1 MSPEAEYRST
11 QIAGLGVRVSSGY
24 CVRNSPSFVF
34 CMEVTMDSEIFEKLP
49 PTKLFLRLA
58 IPSMITMAFVSLYQI
73 ADGLFV
79 GRFIGGDALAAINL
93 IMPII
98 MIVFGFS
105 NLIATG
111 ASVRIS
117 VLLGEKKREEASC
130 VFTFTLK
137 VIFLISCLLGV
148 LGLAFAESFVR
159 FLAPGATQK
168 AIEYGITYTRVYAA
182 FAPLMLI
189 SHATDNYLR
198 ACGKEKLSMWISIG
212 TQALNI
218 VLDVILIA
226 FLGQGIWAAAFTSCL
241 AMSLSSVITLWLFRK
256 KRMDLYYTK
265 GKVRKS
271 VFFRILANGSS
282 EFFSSIS
289 MSIMSIVFNFFLLKF
304 GGTTAV
310 AAFSVIMYVD
320 SFVGMFLFGM
330 ADSLQPAIS
339 YCYGAGRMDRVKS
352 IFRRIILGAV
362 VLSVVSLLFMMFA
375 GQYVAP
381 LFVKPGDTKLLSV
394 SIIGMKL
401 FSISYLVGWVDMC
414 FSSYFTALE
423 RPARSLL
430 TSFFGTLVFPIVAL
444 FILTP
449 FLKLNGV
456 WLSVIVSCTA
466 SAVFTII
473 LYLTLKINKN

>member
-1 MSPEAEYRST
+1 
-11 QIAGLGVRVSSGY
+11 
-24 CVRNSPSFVF
+24 
-34 CMEVTMDSEIFEKLP
+34 MDSEIFEKLP
-49 PTKLFLRLA
+49 PTKLFFRCA

-79 GRFIGGDALAAINL
+79 GRFIGGDALAAVNL

-98 MIVFGFS
+98 MIVFGFA

-117 VLLGEKKREEASC
+117 VLLGEKNREEASR

-137 VIFLISCLLGV
+137 VIFIISCVLGV
-148 LGLAFAESFVR
+148 LGFFYAEPFVR
-159 FLAPGATQK
+159 FLAPGATEQ
-168 AIEYGITYTRVYAA
+168 AIQYGITYTRVYAS
-182 FAPLMLI
+182 FSPFMLI
-189 SHATDNYLR
+189 FHATDNYLR
-198 ACGKEKLSMWISIG
+198 VCGKERASMWLSII
-212 TQALNI
+212 TQVLNI
-218 VLDVILIA
+218 GLDVVLIV
-226 FLGQGIWAAAFTSCL
+226 FLSQGVWAAAFTSCF
-241 AMSLSSVITLWLFRK
+241 AMALGAGITLWMFRG
-256 KRMDLYYTK
+256 KRMDLYYTD
-265 GKVRKS
+265 GNVPLS

-289 MSIMSIVFNFFLLKF
+289 MSIMSIVFNFFLLKY

-320 SFVGMFLFGM
+320 SFVGMFIFGM

-339 YCYGAGRMDRVKS
+339 YCYGAGCMDKVKA
-352 IFRRIILGAV
+352 IFRRIILGAII
-362 VLSVVSLLFMMFA
+362 LSVISMLFMMFA

-381 LFVKPGDTKLLSV
+381 LFVKPGDTELLSV

-401 FSISYLVGWVDMC
+401 FSLSYLVGWVDMC

-423 RPARSLL
+423 RPSRSLL
-430 TSFFGTLVFPIVAL
+430 TSFFGTLVFPIASL

-449 FLKLNGV
+449 ALKLNGV
-456 WLSVIVSCTA
+456 WLSSLSSCTL
-466 SAVFTII
+466 SAIFTII
-473 LYLTLKINKN
+473 LYLTLKVNKKEISQ

>member
-1 MSPEAEYRST
+1 
-11 QIAGLGVRVSSGY
+11 
-24 CVRNSPSFVF
+24 
-34 CMEVTMDSEIFEKLP
+34 MDSEIFEKLP
-49 PTKLFLRLA
+49 PTKLFFRCA
-58 IPSMITMAFVSLYQI
+58 VPSMVTMAFASLYQI

-98 MIVFGFS
+98 MIVFGFA

-111 ASVRIS
+111 ASVRVS
-117 VLLGEKKREEASC
+117 VLLGAKKQEEASQI
-130 VFTFTLK
+130 FTFTLK
-137 VIFLISCLLGV
+137 VLFLLSCV
-148 LGLAFAESFVR
+148 LGGLGLIFAEEFVR
-159 FLAPGATQK
+159 FLAPGATK
-168 AIEYGITYTRVYAA
+168 LAIEYGITYTRVYAA

-189 SHATDNYLR
+189 FHATDNYLR
-198 ACGKEKLSMWISIG
+198 ACGKEKLSMWLSIG
-212 TQALNI
+212 TQTLNI
-218 VLDVILIA
+218 LLDVVLIV
-226 FLGQGIWAAAFTSCL
+226 FLGQGVWTAAFTSCL
-241 AMSLSSVITLWLFRK
+241 SMALGSVITLCLFRG

-265 GKVRKS
+265 GKIKLP
-271 VFFRILANGSS
+271 VFLRILANGSS

-289 MSIMSIVFNFFLLKF
+289 MSIMSIVFNFFLLKY

-339 YCYGAGRMDRVKS
+339 YCYGAGLMDNVKA

-362 VLSVVSLLFMMFA
+362 VLSVASLLFMMFA

-381 LFVKPGDTKLLSV
+381 LFVKPEDTELLKV

-401 FSISYLVGWVDMC
+401 FSLSYLTGWVDMC

-423 RPARSLL
+423 RPGRSLL
-430 TSFFGTLVFPIVAL
+430 TSFFGTLVFPIGVL
-444 FILTP
+444 FLLTP
-449 FLKLNGV
+449 TLKLNGV
-456 WLSVIVSCTA
+456 WLSSVASCTV
-466 SAVFTII
+466 SAVFTVM
-473 LYLTLKINKN
+473 LFLTMKRQNDIHVS

>member
-1 MSPEAEYRST
+1 
-11 QIAGLGVRVSSGY
+11 
-24 CVRNSPSFVF
+24 
-34 CMEVTMDSEIFEKLP
+34 MDSEIFEKLP
-49 PTKLFLRLA
+49 PTKLFFRCA
-58 IPSMITMAFVSLYQI
+58 VPSMVTMAFASLYQI

-98 MIVFGFS
+98 MIVFGFA

-111 ASVRIS
+111 ASVRVS
-117 VLLGEKKREEASC
+117 VLLGAKKREEASQI
-130 VFTFTLK
+130 FTFTLK
-137 VIFLISCLLGV
+137 VLFLLSCV
-148 LGLAFAESFVR
+148 LGFLGLVFAEEFVR
-159 FLAPGATQK
+159 FLAPGATEL

-189 SHATDNYLR
+189 FHSTDNYLR
-198 ACGKEKLSMWISIG
+198 ACGKEKLSMWLSIG
-212 TQALNI
+212 TQTLNI
-218 VLDVILIA
+218 LLDVVLIV
-226 FLGQGIWAAAFTSCL
+226 FLGQGVWAAAFTSCL
-241 AMSLSSVITLWLFRK
+241 SMALGSVITLCLFRG

-265 GKVRKS
+265 GKIKLS
-271 VFFRILANGSS
+271 VFLRILANGSS

-289 MSIMSIVFNFFLLKF
+289 MSIMSIVFNFFLLKY

-339 YCYGAGRMDRVKS
+339 YCYGAGLMDKVKAV
-352 IFRRIILGAV
+352 FRRIILGAV
-362 VLSVVSLLFMMFA
+362 VLSVASLLFMMFA

-381 LFVKPGDTKLLSV
+381 LFVKPEDTELLKV

-401 FSISYLVGWVDMC
+401 FSLSYLTGWVDMC

-423 RPARSLL
+423 RPGRSLL
-430 TSFFGTLVFPIVAL
+430 TSFFGTLVFPIGAL
-444 FILTP
+444 FLLTP
-449 FLKLNGV
+449 TLKLNGV
-456 WLSVIVSCTA
+456 WLSSVASCTV
-466 SAVFTII
+466 SAVFAVM
-473 LYLTLKINKN
+473 LFLTMKRQNDIHVS